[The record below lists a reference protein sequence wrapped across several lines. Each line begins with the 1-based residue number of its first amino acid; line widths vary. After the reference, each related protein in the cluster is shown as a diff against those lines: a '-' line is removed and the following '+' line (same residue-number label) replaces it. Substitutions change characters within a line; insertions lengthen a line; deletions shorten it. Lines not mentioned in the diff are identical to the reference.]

1 MQSEH
6 KSRHDSFDVIPAEVS
21 RLEASP
27 GVFRR
32 RWSAEAKGK
41 ILAEALAPGANA
53 SAIARAHDL
62 KPQQL
67 FAWRRQALR
76 SGRIGPLSS
85 HLEQPAFAPLEV
97 ERVGG
102 VELIVGDV
110 TIRAGSDV
118 PLARLIEVIA
128 AARSA

>member
-1 MQSEH
+1 LQSEH
-6 KSRHDSFDVIPAEVS
+6 KSRHDSFQTIDAEVS
-21 RLEASP
+21 RLDASP

-41 ILAEALAPGANA
+41 ILAEALAPCANA

-76 SGRIGPLSS
+76 SGLIGPLSS
-85 HLEQPAFAPLEV
+85 HPEQPAFVPMEI

-102 VELIVGDV
+102 VELIVSGV
-110 TIRAGSDV
+110 MIRAGSDV
-118 PLARLIEVIA
+118 TQARLIEVIR